1 MMPGDQKEAIH
12 SFDKKAIRE
21 GEMWG
26 VNIGDFTEWVEEN
39 GDLNVKFIIY
49 YVSHWFEITITLKRL
64 PQNFLCEARL
74 MLFGK

>member
-1 MMPGDQKEAIH
+1 MMPEDRKEAIH
-12 SFDKKAIRE
+12 SLEKKTIRE

-49 YVSHWFEITITLKRL
+49 YVSHWS
-64 PQNFLCEARL
+64 
-74 MLFGK
+74 